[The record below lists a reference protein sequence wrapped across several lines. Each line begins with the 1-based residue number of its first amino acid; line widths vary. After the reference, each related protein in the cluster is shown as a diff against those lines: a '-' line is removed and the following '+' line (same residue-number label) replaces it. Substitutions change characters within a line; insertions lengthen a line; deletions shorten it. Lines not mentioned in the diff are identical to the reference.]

1 MAMKPRKVKK
11 KPVKKMRKG
20 GLIENRKEIIK
31 DGKRIGEKIL
41 GTRLQ
46 LSKDK
51 GKKPTFTG
59 RDQLKTTATG
69 GRQLKATKKPVK
81 KKKRVAVTPKLIRK
95 YKRVDVSAAIDQQV
109 KKAKDKRKRVAVDLP
124 KRKRVDVSAA
134 IDQQVKKAK
143 DKRKRV
149 AVTPKLIEK
158 GKGGAVKKM
167 RGGGMVK
174 KMRGGGMVKK
184 MRKGGA
190 VRKKK

>member
-1 MAMKPRKVKK
+1 MKPRKVKK

-20 GLIENRKEIIK
+20 GLIENRKEIIN
-31 DGKRIGEKIL
+31 DGKRIGKKIL

-109 KKAKDKRKRVAVDLP
+109 KKAKDKRKRVAV
-124 KRKRVDVSAA
+124 
-134 IDQQVKKAK
+134 
-143 DKRKRV
+143 
-149 AVTPKLIEK
+149 TPKLIEK